1 MGFVTSWFH
10 FWGDRCLKTL
20 AFMVPIENMCGL
32 RQFLFLFPKNMV
44 HIRFAGQ
51 ITTFAGVSPAS
62 SSIFQ
67 PFHPPIFGRRTGSGC
82 GQHPFVADFRGQGLW
97 DGRQLPWTTG
107 PRKQRGANEVR
118 IRRWWW
124 TKTWRENSE
133 RTMGEESIERGF
145 HGSVMGF
152 HSNLMGFNGIW
163 MGFNGGFHGILLRFT
178 QISHNGINGMNGA
191 QWNVC
196 WFISPWH

>member
-62 SSIFQ
+62 SSHFIHQFLGAAQ
-67 PFHPPIFGRRTGSGC
+67 AVAAGSTHSLLISEGKVYGMGDNC
-82 GQHPFVADFRGQGLW
+82 HGQLGLGSSVAPTR
-97 DGRQLPWTTG
+97 
-107 PRKQRGANEVR
+107 
-118 IRRWWW
+118 
-124 TKTWRENSE
+124 
-133 RTMGEESIERGF
+133 
-145 HGSVMGF
+145 
-152 HSNLMGFNGIW
+152 
-163 MGFNGGFHGILLRFT
+163 
-178 QISHNGINGMNGA
+178 
-191 QWNVC
+191 
-196 WFISPWH
+196 